1 MSLAL
6 VSLAF
11 LLFAIALS
19 FGSRLNV
26 GVAALALAWLL
37 GAWTPGTKGE
47 ALAAAFPAS
56 LFLTL
61 LGVTLLFGIAEQN
74 GTLSRLAERAV
85 RLVAGDLRLV
95 PWMLFVLAG
104 IVSAVGP
111 GAVSTVAL
119 VAPLAAPIARRL
131 ALPAFLVA
139 LVVANGANAGNLSPL
154 SAVGIIANTRMAEAG
169 LAGHEAK
176 VFAAGFLAH
185 LAVTLVAYGFWRSRA
200 TSPADP
206 VAHAGAPDHLPSAF
220 EGRHTLT
227 LAVIAAWSL
236 GVVAFR
242 MPVGYTALVAAVGL
256 LALRAADEALV
267 LKGLPWGALLMVC
280 GVATLVAFV
289 EKAGGLELMSA
300 LIARLSTPVSVNGV
314 VAFVTGLI
322 STWSSTSG
330 VVLPAFLPTV
340 PSLVAK
346 LGGGDPLAVSLSIG
360 VGSALVD
367 VSPLSTLGA
376 LCISALADQASAR
389 VLFRQLMAWG
399 LSMTLVGAL
408 LCQLFA
414 GFLARL

>member
-1 MSLAL
+1 MNLAL

-19 FGSRLNV
+19 FSSRLNV

-37 GAWTPGTKGE
+37 GVSTPGTKGD
-47 ALAAAFPAS
+47 ALAAAFPAQ

-61 LGVTLLFGIAEQN
+61 LGVILLFGIAESN
-74 GTLSRLAERAV
+74 GTLTRLSERAV
-85 RLVAGDLRLV
+85 RLVGGDPRLV

-104 IVSAVGP
+104 LVSAVGP

-119 VAPLAAPIARRL
+119 VAPLAAPIAKRL

-154 SAVGIIANTRMAEAG
+154 SAVGIIANSRMAEAG

-176 VFAAGFLAH
+176 VFAANFLAH
-185 LAVTLVAYGFWRSRA
+185 VAVTVGAYLFWLWRA
-200 TSPADP
+200 RTAAP
-206 VAHAGAPDHLPSAF
+206 AGAATADTQASF

-227 LAVIAAWSL
+227 LAVIAAWTF

-242 MPVGYTALVAAVGL
+242 LPVGYSALVAAVLL
-256 LALRAADEALV
+256 LALGAADESAV
-267 LKGLPWGALLMVC
+267 LLRLPWGALLMVC
-280 GVATLVAFV
+280 GVATLVALV
-289 EKAGGLELMSA
+289 EKAGGLDLMSA
-300 LIARLSTPVSVNGV
+300 LIARLSTPGTVNGV
-314 VAFVTGLI
+314 VAFVTGVI

-340 PSLVAK
+340 PGLVER
-346 LGGGDPLAVSLSIG
+346 LGGGDPLAVSLSIN

-376 LCISALADQASAR
+376 LCISALADPAGAR

-399 LSMTLVGAL
+399 LSMTVVGAL
-408 LCQLFA
+408 FCQLFA
-414 GFLARL
+414 GLLARA